1 MAIPVLES
9 VKAIEQQYRTG
20 EEPVLVMCS
29 DMNAYICKYMRSSAA
44 AYKLACELIGTR
56 MATAWQLETPDIA
69 FVRIKSA
76 HWAGRFAQHSLSAP
90 SLGSKKMEGVVD
102 VTPSTYGDVAST
114 TAMLR
119 QLMKIAL
126 FDFWIAN
133 EDRNAN
139 NANLMFDVSQNT
151 LVSIDYGCIF
161 NTAMYD
167 YPMSQLTSTDTI
179 LASGV
184 FEQLK
189 TGMKKQSLPI
199 ISRYYTQCIHRS
211 QQAVT
216 NILNVIPTQWNI
228 PQSIITGKLNQLFDT
243 KWMNDTWDN
252 FKVCFMEN
260 LAK

>member
-1 MAIPVLES
+1 MVRTVHSIKS
-9 VKAIEQQYRTG
+9 IEKCYPTG
-20 EEPVLVMCS
+20 EEPLLVLCS
-29 DMNAYICKYMRSSAA
+29 DMNEYICKYPRTGGA
-44 AYKLACELIGTR
+44 AYKMASELVGVLLAQTWKLK
-56 MATAWQLETPDIA
+56 TPVPA
-69 FVRIKSA
+69 FVKISPS
-76 HWAGRFAQHSLSAP
+76 HWTRAGKGGVLA
-90 SLGSKKMEGVVD
+90 LGSKRMTSVIDINPITEGGI
-102 VTPSTYGDVAST
+102 PSLPKIAKEL
-114 TAMLR
+114 LR
-119 QLMKIAL
+119 IAL
-126 FDFWIAN
+126 FDFWVAN

-216 NILNVIPTQWNI
+216 DILNVIPTQWNI